1 MKHIFRSIAALALLS
16 TLCSPCSLNA
26 QTSPR
31 ADKITSAVMDVYN
44 DELKTDPDNYN
55 VLFRRAHLF
64 YGAGQYNQAL
74 VDIDR
79 AIPLIPKSDSD
90 LLCQAYSLRA
100 NIYLMTDRYEEA
112 LADLD
117 AAYSLDPTSYT
128 LLYQKANTEY
138 LIGRYADAKEDYR
151 RLQRR
156 HNRSLEA
163 LIGLARVA
171 VKENNLGLANEYVD
185 EAVALY
191 PAEAEAYIRRAS
203 VRQLLGN
210 MTGAVD
216 DLILALA
223 VDKNSSHAISEIV
236 KISHIDYNAVI
247 SSLSSAISQA
257 PDVGIY
263 IYIRASIEQAHYH
276 YVPAINDFNSI
287 INRNLYNFPGLHA
300 SLAECYYALEDYDK
314 AISEINYAIGSTAD
328 NAPFYVTLSKIR
340 LATGNDM
347 NAMEAA
353 MMACD
358 KDPQS
363 NAALI
368 QKGLCAEAQRK
379 FNDASDYIGEA
390 ILNQPE
396 DPRLL
401 IIRGSILQHDLNRP
415 SEAKAFYQRA
425 TEATDYPASINSL
438 KGFALLALNDIEGAK
453 QWVEQAIESQVDVD
467 GRHHFLAACLYSQI
481 GETDMALSMAAAALE
496 RGYANLYDWRH
507 DETANINIAPL
518 RKDPRFEE
526 LLTRYAHLF
535 TL

>member
-1 MKHIFRSIAALALLS
+1 MPIRS
-16 TLCSPCSLNA
+16 
-26 QTSPR
+26 
-31 ADKITSAVMDVYN
+31 DKITSAVMDVYD
-44 DELKTDPDNYN
+44 DELRSNPDNYN

-90 LLCQAYSLRA
+90 LLCQAYTLRA
-100 NIYLMTDRYEEA
+100 NIYLMTEREAEA
-112 LADLD
+112 LADFD
-117 AAYSLDPTSYT
+117 MAYSLDPTSYV
-128 LLYQKANTEY
+128 LLYQKANTEF
-138 LIGRYADAKEDYR
+138 LIGNYADAKEDYR

-171 VKENNLGLANEYVD
+171 VKENNLGLANEYAD
-185 EAVALY
+185 EAVTLY

-236 KISHIDYNAVI
+236 KISHVDYNAVI

-276 YVPAINDFNSI
+276 YVPAINDYNSI
-287 INRNLYNFPGLHA
+287 INRNLYNFAGLHA
-300 SLAECYYALEDYDK
+300 SLAECYYALGMFEK
-314 AISEINYAIGSTAD
+314 AVSEINYAIGSTAD
-328 NAPFYVTLSKIR
+328 NSSYYVTLSKIK
-340 LATGNDM
+340 LAMGADI

-358 KDPQS
+358 KNPQS

-379 FNDASDYIGEA
+379 YTDASDYIGEA
-390 ILNQPE
+390 ILNQPD

-401 IIRGSILQHDLNRP
+401 IIRGWILQQNLNKP
-415 SEAKAFYQRA
+415 TEARAFYERA
-425 TEATDYPASINSL
+425 STATDYEASINSL
-438 KGFALLALNDIEGAK
+438 KGFALLATGDTDKAK
-453 QWVEQAIESQVDVD
+453 EWVNNAIETQTDVD
-467 GRHHFLAACLYSQI
+467 GRLHYLASCLYSQM
-481 GETDMALSMAAAALE
+481 GDVETALSMAAIALE
-496 RGYANLYDWRH
+496 RGYANLFDWRY
-507 DETANINIAPL
+507 DSTANINPSPL
-518 RKDPRFEE
+518 RDDPRFEE
-526 LLTRYAHLF
+526 LLTRFNYLF